1 MKGTG
6 QRWWLGRRG
15 RAAGE
20 GSATAALVCQ
30 AIDRFQA
37 WKFEAGEELLE
48 RALEARKHEYDDNI
62 AERERGRPARTPSS
76 HPAAV

>member
-1 MKGTG
+1 MV
-6 QRWWLGRRG
+6 
-15 RAAGE
+15 AGE
-20 GSATAALVCQ
+20 TGAGRGGGSATAALVCQ

-62 AERERGRPARTPSS
+62 AEEKEGAPLGRPLVMLPRSKS
-76 HPAAV
+76 VV